1 MGISNKDMPKAGD
14 RIEGK
19 YGIYTLKEKLGNGG
33 NGTVFAVEVDG
44 ANDEIPF
51 CKDGYVIKILTVNEI
66 KSEEE
71 QEKRRQRF
79 QREVKAVH
87 KMESLNLNIIPIID
101 SYMEN
106 KESSLEWYMM
116 PRAKEYKYYGFSQ
129 SLNKLKQIKILGESI
144 QILHQEG
151 VFHRDIKPANL
162 LFYNNKCCLTD
173 FGLVWNVDEADHITG
188 VNEAIGP
195 VGIRPPEMEFNI
207 EKVEGNIDFQKV
219 DVYLFAKT
227 VWILLTG
234 NRNGFRGEYRRGDK
248 ALYLDNNLL
257 KLGKTIEPL
266 HKMMEEATVYENE
279 KRITIDDC
287 LEYIGQQIDIAEDRK
302 SPDFVERLRFEEI
315 ISEAKTQISS
325 DAVVFEKT
333 EKIQVTLSKLEGVV
347 ELFAVDCGKD
357 ISLGKLVKIELTLD
371 SLFEIT
377 LKKEKV
383 FAGQKRSRR
392 IFLNIPEVK
401 VDGMNN
407 VNIRTGYLQQ
417 SYVLSD
423 KVKDIASVIKFQG
436 DTVGLD
442 GEYSLIFK
450 RK

>member
-1 MGISNKDMPKAGD
+1 MPKAGD

-19 YGIYTLKEKLGNGG
+19 YGIYTLKEKLG

-71 QEKRRQRF
+71 QEKRGQRF

-129 SLNKLKQIKILGESI
+129 SLNKLKQNKILGESI

-195 VGIRPPEMEFNI
+195 VGIR
-207 EKVEGNIDFQKV
+207 
-219 DVYLFAKT
+219 
-227 VWILLTG
+227 
-234 NRNGFRGEYRRGDK
+234 
-248 ALYLDNNLL
+248 
-257 KLGKTIEPL
+257 
-266 HKMMEEATVYENE
+266 
-279 KRITIDDC
+279 C
-287 LEYIGQQIDIAEDRK
+287 CGQA
-302 SPDFVERLRFEEI
+302 
-315 ISEAKTQISS
+315 
-325 DAVVFEKT
+325 
-333 EKIQVTLSKLEGVV
+333 
-347 ELFAVDCGKD
+347 
-357 ISLGKLVKIELTLD
+357 
-371 SLFEIT
+371 
-377 LKKEKV
+377 
-383 FAGQKRSRR
+383 
-392 IFLNIPEVK
+392 FL
-401 VDGMNN
+401 
-407 VNIRTGYLQQ
+407 
-417 SYVLSD
+417 
-423 KVKDIASVIKFQG
+423 
-436 DTVGLD
+436 
-442 GEYSLIFK
+442 
-450 RK
+450 

>member
-1 MGISNKDMPKAGD
+1 MGLD
-14 RIEGK
+14 
-19 YGIYTLKEKLGNGG
+19 
-33 NGTVFAVEVDG
+33 
-44 ANDEIPF
+44 
-51 CKDGYVIKILTVNEI
+51 
-66 KSEEE
+66 
-71 QEKRRQRF
+71 
-79 QREVKAVH
+79 
-87 KMESLNLNIIPIID
+87 II
-101 SYMEN
+101 
-106 KESSLEWYMM
+106 
-116 PRAKEYKYYGFSQ
+116 G
-129 SLNKLKQIKILGESI
+129 
-144 QILHQEG
+144 
-151 VFHRDIKPANL
+151 
-162 LFYNNKCCLTD
+162 
-173 FGLVWNVDEADHITG
+173 
-188 VNEAIGP
+188 
-195 VGIRPPEMEFNI
+195 
-207 EKVEGNIDFQKV
+207 
-219 DVYLFAKT
+219 
-227 VWILLTG
+227 
-234 NRNGFRGEYRRGDK
+234 
-248 ALYLDNNLL
+248 
-257 KLGKTIEPL
+257 
-266 HKMMEEATVYENE
+266 
-279 KRITIDDC
+279 
-287 LEYIGQQIDIAEDRK
+287 
-302 SPDFVERLRFEEI
+302 RLRFEEI